1 MANKNMTRVEAL
13 SIAITTCENAEAR
26 EVIAKMIEQLQKPR
40 KKPEGPSKARRDN
53 ERLAH
58 ELANAIA
65 AKGEKVTPKWVTEH
79 VRGILTPQK
88 AVAVAKVGEELGIL
102 TKTKEG
108 KVTYYDVA

>member
-1 MANKNMTRVEAL
+1 MTRVEAL
-13 SIAITTCENAEAR
+13 TIAVATCENEEAR
-26 EVIAKMIEQLQKPR
+26 AIIAKMIEQLQKPR
-40 KKPEGPSKARRDN
+40 KKAEGPSKARRDN

-58 ELANAIA
+58 ELADAIA

-102 TKTKEG
+102 TKSKEG